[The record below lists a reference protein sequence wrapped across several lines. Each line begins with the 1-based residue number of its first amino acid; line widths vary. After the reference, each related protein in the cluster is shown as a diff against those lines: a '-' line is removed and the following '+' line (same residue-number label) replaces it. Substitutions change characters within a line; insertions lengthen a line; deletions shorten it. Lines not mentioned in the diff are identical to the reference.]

1 MRTSFLMAA
10 GLAAL
15 SQAAWAGEAEP
26 DAGVAELV
34 VVGSRGAPR
43 LATETAAPVDVL
55 SGAEVAARGY
65 NDLTKVLEFL
75 SPSFNYPRSSSGP
88 SVAGARPATLRGLSP
103 DQTLVLVNGHRR
115 HASSIITFNNGA
127 YRGAVPVDYNTL
139 PITAIGRVEILRDGA
154 AAQYGSDAI
163 AGVVN
168 IVLKGDA
175 EGGQASVQ
183 YGETERGDGQTT
195 IVTARQGFRLGQGG
209 FLTVT
214 GEVRDR
220 GDTNAAQID
229 PRYGRVTSTFGD
241 PQTTDIDLTAN
252 AELPLGDDLKLYGFA
267 TYARRDSEMSPLF
280 RAPTVA
286 PAFYPNGFLPRVNL
300 DLRDVGANVGATGT
314 LAGWTW
320 DLSET
325 YGYSKGDYRVGTS
338 VNTSLGAASPT
349 RFYGGGARYSQNLVN
364 LTVDRAFEVAA
375 GAHLAAGA
383 EYRRETYRLVRGD
396 QASYTLAGAQGF
408 PGFNPPTPVDVS
420 RHAVSAFVDGELSLV
435 QGLDL
440 GLAGRY
446 EDYSDFGSETTGK
459 ASVFWRPHDLI
470 ALRATAST
478 GLRAPSLQ
486 QQYFSTVTS
495 QNNAGQLQNV
505 GTFAVNDPIS
515 IALGSSPLK
524 AESSTS
530 YAGGVVLTPGH
541 GVTLSVDVFQV
552 DIDDR
557 IALSENLQGAAVAA
571 ILKANGVTNAAVAR
585 FFTNAADTRTKGWEA
600 TLRWDRRLSADARL
614 AVTVGYGAFDT
625 DVRRQ
630 ATNPVL
636 PASPLLGAGSID
648 LTADGQ
654 PRNKLVLNSELAWR
668 DWRFIADLTRFGAH
682 RATSPLGGANQVMDG
697 RTSID
702 LSAAYRFRDRYTVMA
717 GVLNAADKMPDRL
730 IGEATG
736 RPFSEFDPLGV
747 NGREYY
753 LRLTA
758 EF

>member
-1 MRTSFLMAA
+1 MAA

-15 SQAAWAGEAEP
+15 GQPAWAEGSESE
-26 DAGVAELV
+26 AGVAELV

-139 PITAIGRVEILRDGA
+139 PVTAIGRVEILRDGA

-168 IVLKGDA
+168 IVLRDDA

-183 YGETERGDGQTT
+183 YGETERGDGKTT
-195 IVTARQGFRLGQGG
+195 IVTGRQGFRLGEGG
-209 FLTVT
+209 FLTMT

-220 GDTNAAQID
+220 GDTNAAEVD

-241 PQTTDIDLTAN
+241 PQTTDIDLTVN
-252 AELPLGDDLKLYGFA
+252 AELPLTGEVKLYGFA

-286 PAFYPNGFLPRVNL
+286 PAFYPRGFLPRVNL
-300 DLRDVGANVGATGT
+300 DLRDVGANLGATGT

-325 YGYSKGDYRVGTS
+325 YGHSKGDYRVGTS

-349 RFYGGGARYSQNLVN
+349 RFHGGGARYSQNLVN
-364 LTVDRAFEVAA
+364 LTADRPFDVAA

-396 QASYTLAGAQGF
+396 PASYALAGAQGF
-408 PGFNPPTPVDVS
+408 PGFNPPTPVDVG

-435 QGLDL
+435 KGLDL
-440 GLAGRY
+440 GLAGRH
-446 EDYSDFGSETTGK
+446 EDYSDFGSKTTGK
-459 ASVFWRPHDLI
+459 ASVFWRPRDLV
-470 ALRATAST
+470 AFRATAST
-478 GLRAPSLQ
+478 GIRAPSLQ

-524 AESSTS
+524 AETSVS
-530 YAGGVVLTPGH
+530 YAGGVVLTPGQ
-541 GVTLSVDVFQV
+541 GLTLSVDVFQV

-557 IALSENLQGAAVAA
+557 IALSENLQGPAVAA
-571 ILKANGVTNAAVAR
+571 ILRANGVTNAAVAR
-585 FFTNAADTRTKGWEA
+585 FFTNAADTRTRGWEA
-600 TLRWDRRLSADARL
+600 TLRWDRRLTADARL
-614 AVTVGYGAFDT
+614 GVTVGYGAFDT

-654 PRNKLVLNSELAWR
+654 PRNKLVVNTELAWR
-668 DWRFIADLTRFGAH
+668 GWRLVADVTRFGAH

-717 GVLNAADKMPDRL
+717 GVLNAADKYPDRL

>member
-1 MRTSFLMAA
+1 MRKGLMMAA

-15 SQAAWAGEAEP
+15 GQPAWAETESEP
-26 DAGVAELV
+26 GVAELV

-103 DQTLVLVNGHRR
+103 DQVLVLVNGKRR
-115 HASSIITFNNGA
+115 HASSVITFNNGA
-127 YRGAVPVDYNTL
+127 YRGSVPVDYNTI
-139 PITAIGRVEILRDGA
+139 PVTAIGQVEILRDGA

-163 AGVVN
+163 AGVVS
-168 IVLKGDA
+168 IVLRDDA

-183 YGETERGDGQTT
+183 YGETERGDGRTT
-195 IVTARQGFRLGQGG
+195 LVTARQGFRLGAEG
-209 FLTVT
+209 FLTIA

-220 GDTNAAQID
+220 GDTNAAEVD
-229 PRYGRVTSTFGD
+229 PRFGRVTSTFGD
-241 PQTTDIDLTAN
+241 PQTTDIDVTAN
-252 AELPLGDDLKLYGFA
+252 AELPLAAGVKLYGFA

-286 PAFYPNGFLPRVNL
+286 PTFYPNGFLPRVNL
-300 DLRDVGANVGATGT
+300 DLRDVGASMGATGEIS
-314 LAGWTW
+314 GWTW
-320 DLSET
+320 DLSDT
-325 YGYSKGDYRVGTS
+325 YGHSKGDYRVGTS
-338 VNTSLGAASPT
+338 VNTSLGATSPT

-364 LTVDRAFEVAA
+364 LTVDRGFELAA

-435 QGLDL
+435 EGLDL

-446 EDYSDFGSETTGK
+446 EDYSDFGEEATGK
-459 ASVFWRPHDLI
+459 ASVFWRPHDLV

-478 GLRAPSLQ
+478 GIRAPSLQ

-515 IALGSSPLK
+515 VALGSSPLK
-524 AESSTS
+524 AETSAS
-530 YAGGVVLTPGH
+530 YAAGLVLTPAPG
-541 GVTLSVDVFQV
+541 LSLSLDLFRI

-557 IALSENLQGAAVAA
+557 IALSENLQGPAVAA
-571 ILKANGVTNAAVAR
+571 ILRANGVTNAAVAR

-600 TLRWDRRLSADARL
+600 TLRWDRRLAPDARL
-614 AVTVGYGAFDT
+614 AVTLGYGAFDT
-625 DVRRQ
+625 DVRRL

-654 PRNKLVLNSELAWR
+654 PRNKLVFNSELAWR
-668 DWRFIADLTRFGAH
+668 DWRFIADVTRFGAH
-682 RATSPLGGANQVMDG
+682 RITSPLGGANQVMEG

-717 GVLNAADKMPDRL
+717 GVLNAADEYPDRL
-730 IGEATG
+730 VGEGTG
-736 RPFSEFDPLGV
+736 RPYSEFDPLGV